1 MATIDEEL
9 RSLNEHIKALS
20 LYNPLEYISTFMKNY
35 YRENI
40 PHEYNVDLKQ
50 NKRITR
56 FLLPCS
62 EGLFSSIIVGINRN
76 KRNYKILSVMPEH
89 VKYVDG
95 MLDDVKFGKNTSIT
109 LADDGTIFN
118 LYFYNGRWQ
127 IGSRNGYSIGK
138 YQCVGDITYKEIIDN
153 VLSLYPDFQ
162 YNRLNK
168 NKCYT
173 LGFRHSD
180 FHQFVENSDSQFI
193 NARAWFVQSVDI
205 KKLNNGE
212 IAITNKETIGLPYQ
226 SKVMFENKEQL
237 LNSAST
243 AMADYIANR
252 NHINYGYII
261 GSVYVESSLM
271 ENIRKMFYEDISNDR
286 TNIKRYRL
294 FTHTLTTERRELY
307 NVLTGTNLSV
317 FKDIDGKLSTLIDAG
332 AVVYNCI
339 KNKVNKRTFNVFSFP
354 SSLYNYINDNFSSYD
369 GETNEELIS
378 SIKQQMLNPNNIEF
392 LYSIIFQY

>member
-1 MATIDEEL
+1 MSTIDEEL
-9 RSLNEHIKALS
+9 RSLNEHVKALS
-20 LYNPLEYISTFMKNY
+20 LHNPLEYISTFMKNY

-50 NKRITR
+50 NNRITR
-56 FLLPCS
+56 FLLPSS
-62 EGLFSSIIVGINRN
+62 EGLFSSIIIGINRN

-89 VKYVDG
+89 IKYVDG
-95 MLDDVKFGKNTSIT
+95 MLDDVIFGKNTTVT

-118 LYFYNGRWQ
+118 LYYYNGRWQ

-138 YQCVGDITYKEIIDN
+138 YQCVDNKTYREIIDD
-153 VLSLYPDFQ
+153 VLSLYPEFQ

-180 FHQFVENSDSQFI
+180 FHQFVENNDSQFI

-212 IAITNKETIGLPYQ
+212 IAIANKETIGLPYQ
-226 SKVMFENKEQL
+226 SNIIFENKEQL
-237 LNSAST
+237 LNSAKT
-243 AMADYIANR
+243 AMVDYIANN
-252 NHINYGYII
+252 NHTNYGYII

-271 ENIRKMFYEDISNDR
+271 KNIRKMFYEDISNNR

-294 FTHTLTTERRELY
+294 LTHALTSEDRELY
-307 NVLTGTNLSV
+307 TVLTGTDNTV
-317 FKDIDGKLSTLIDAG
+317 FKEIDNKLSILYEA
-332 AVVYNCI
+332 AVVIYNCI
-339 KNKVNKRTFNVFSFP
+339 KNKVNKRTYSVFTLP
-354 SSLYNYINDNFSSYD
+354 QLLYSYINKNFSKYN
-369 GETNEELIS
+369 GETHEELIN
-378 SIKQQMLNPNNIEF
+378 SIKQQMIKPRNREF
-392 LYSIIFQY
+392 LYGIIFQY